1 MDLTNYSHK
10 DLLLSAIKSEV
21 DSHHIYSMLAERVNN
36 GLMKD
41 KFIFLAGEEMKH
53 KLFLESIYDKEFS
66 LETMVLPKHSP
77 VPLPE
82 VHIPDDEE
90 ISISKVLSQSIQAEK
105 ASAEFYLSLSKQF
118 EDRDIQHMLH
128 YFSDMERG
136 HMRLLE
142 QEKESMEWFEQA
154 DVYWPMIH
162 AGP

>member
-1 MDLTNYSHK
+1 MDLTKYTQK
-10 DLLLSAIKSEV
+10 DLLLTAIKSEI
-21 DSHHIYSMLAERVNN
+21 DSHHIYSHLAKQVNN

-41 KFIFLAGEEMKH
+41 KFNFLASEEMKH
-53 KLFLESIYDKEFS
+53 RQFLESIYDKEFS
-66 LETMVLPKHSP
+66 LDNMVLPEQSP

-82 VHIPDDEE
+82 VNLPEDED
-90 ISISKVLSQSIQAEK
+90 ISISKVLTQSIDAEK
-105 ASAEFYLSLSKQF
+105 AAADFYLSLSKQF
-118 EDRDIQHMLH
+118 DDRDIQHMLH
-128 YFSDMERG
+128 YFSDMELG